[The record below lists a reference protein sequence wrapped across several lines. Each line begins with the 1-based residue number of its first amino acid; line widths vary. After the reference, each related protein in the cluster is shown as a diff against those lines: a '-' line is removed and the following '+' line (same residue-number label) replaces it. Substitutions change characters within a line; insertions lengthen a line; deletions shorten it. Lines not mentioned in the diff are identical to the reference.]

1 MEVRQ
6 QPRNSTAPMTLAE
19 RILARAAGLDRV
31 APFQYVTARIDK
43 AVAHEALAAVFLN
56 LLGAGVERIWDPDR
70 VVVALDHYIPA
81 PSERA
86 ASIHQLVRQCV
97 AQYGIRH
104 YYGENAGVAHQVM
117 MENGHARP
125 GELIVGT
132 DSHTCTYGA
141 LGAAASGI
149 GVSEMSLVLY
159 TGKLW
164 FQVPETIRFRLSGL
178 LRPPVASKDLIL
190 KIAGDYSA
198 EIAQYKSVE
207 FTGPA
212 AGQMEL
218 SDRMAMSNM
227 SVEIGAK
234 FGLFEPDDK
243 TWAYLGT
250 QPGPEDWTIDNG
262 SPVSAEYQLNVDE
275 LEPMVALPHQVDRV
289 APARELK
296 DIAIQ
301 QVVLGSCTNGRLEDL
316 TAAAAILQGR
326 RINPGV
332 RLLAAPA
339 SRAVYR
345 RAIDTGVLQT
355 LIDAGAI
362 VLPPGCGP
370 CFGAHSG
377 MLAPGEKCLSTTN
390 RNFKGRMGSDQAEI
404 YLASPAT
411 AAASALAGRIVDPR
425 DFMEGA

>member
-1 MEVRQ
+1 
-6 QPRNSTAPMTLAE
+6 MTLAE

-31 APFQYVTARIDK
+31 KPFQYVTARIDK
-43 AVAHEALAAVFLN
+43 AVAHEAFAAVFLN
-56 LLGAGVERIWDPDR
+56 LVGAGVQKIWDPDR

-86 ASIHQLVRQCV
+86 ASIHQLVRQGV
-97 AQYGIRH
+97 AKYGIRH

-125 GELIVGT
+125 GELIIGA

-141 LGAAASGI
+141 LGAAATGV
-149 GVSEMSLVLY
+149 GVSEMSLALY
-159 TGKLW
+159 TGTLW
-164 FQVPETIRFRLSGL
+164 FQVPETVRFRLDGA

-198 EIAQYKSVE
+198 EVAQYKSVE

-212 AGQMEL
+212 AEQMEL

-234 FGLFEPDDK
+234 FGLFEPDAK
-243 TWAYLGT
+243 TWAYLGAE
-250 QPGPEDWTIDNG
+250 PGPEDWRIDNG
-262 SPVSAEYQLNVDE
+262 STVSAEYRLNVDE
-275 LEPMVALPHQVDRV
+275 LEPMVALPHQVDRT

-316 TAAAAILQGR
+316 AAAAAILQGR
-326 RINPGV
+326 RVAPGV
-332 RLLAAPA
+332 RLLASPA
-339 SRAVYR
+339 SRTVYR
-345 RAIDTGVLQT
+345 RAIDSGVLQT

-411 AAASALAGRIVDPR
+411 AAASAVAGRIVDPR
-425 DFMEGA
+425 EFMEGA